1 MRKVHTFLVLIATA
15 CAAPEGS
22 PSDEPSDVAQ
32 QHREREEQLPA
43 ARPAEATEQQV
54 AEQGEAKEAVKC
66 FDRYWCAPGDGEPG
80 EGRHGAG
87 QIIEPSPPGAKKAP
101 KGAKNVLLIIV
112 DDMRTQLNKAYGHP
126 YMVTPSFDKLAQS
139 PGAVV
144 FSRAYAQ
151 AAHCAPSRNSFMSGR
166 YPDRLKVWNVYS
178 DFRAASTAE
187 DPITPIPQYFKDNGY
202 LSLGGGKVYH
212 PNHPLSN
219 DKPSWSE
226 GTVKAGKFKYFNDH
240 DHGCP
245 DGTGG
250 NPNVHGEGAHEG
262 GCSGCPEDKPD
273 EEFYD
278 GKLANWTITA
288 LRHAHEDR
296 LYGEKKPFF
305 IATGFR
311 RPHTPWN
318 VAQRFVDMYKDIDD
332 QPKHRYYAKG
342 APPCAFACGGD
353 GVGCDFSMTTPR
365 ELEATKECRRTY
377 YATVT
382 GADFYIGQVLDELDN
397 LKMAQDT
404 AVALFGD
411 HGWHLGEGGLWA
423 KYTNTELSTRVPLII
438 RAPWLSTSQNEQLKL
453 LRQQPNSD
461 GVTHSG
467 AFVELVDIYPTLVEL
482 AGLPQP
488 KGLQGRS
495 IVPVIE
501 RPHSWD
507 GQTGPHNRDYAQ
519 SQFAHCCRGEPDANR
534 QCGACDKGAPERI
547 SYMGYALRNSLYRLV
562 TWYRWDG
569 AAHLPH
575 CDGLMAVELYN
586 HAGDRGMER
595 SSFDDF
601 EVSNLAAN
609 LTIGAVLTPAEEEMA
624 NMMRREMQE
633 ENMGEMMMG
642 EMERLRVNRNASGNG
657 NDQKAGGL
665 KHMGDMDE
673 RAYQKWRSNTERPH
687 SSAIKYM
694 HHDLLQRFS
703 TAFSRCV
710 PSVAVQQ
717 HRRKTWSHSHKTQNG
732 DNAQSEQ
739 QAIDPSLNDIHS
751 SPSDWPDDTSCPDP
765 E

>member
-1 MRKVHTFLVLIATA
+1 MRWRVCVVLIATA
-15 CAAPEGS
+15 CAAPEGT
-22 PSDEPSDVAQ
+22 PSDEPTDISPQ
-32 QHREREEQLPA
+32 HHREREEKLPA
-43 ARPAEATEQQV
+43 ARPAEQQ
-54 AEQGEAKEAVKC
+54 AAQQENTGEAVAC
-66 FDRYWCAPGDGEPG
+66 FDNYWCAKGEGPPG
-80 EGRHGAG
+80 ERRPPKEVAAS
-87 QIIEPSPPGAKKAP
+87 QPGAPKAP

-112 DDMRTQLNKAYGHP
+112 DDMRPQLNKAYGHP
-126 YMVTPSFDKLAQS
+126 YMITPAHDKLAQS

-151 AAHCAPSRNSFMSGR
+151 AGHCAPSRNSFMSGR

-178 DFRAASTAE
+178 DFRAASNAE
-187 DPITPIPQYFKDNGY
+187 DPITPIPEHFKNHGY
-202 LSLGGGKVYH
+202 LSFGGGKVYH
-212 PNHPLSN
+212 PNHPMNN

-226 GTVKAGKFKYFNDH
+226 GTVKAGTFKYFNDH

-318 VAQRFVDMYKDIDD
+318 VAQRFVDMYKDMDD

-342 APPCAFACGGD
+342 APYCAFACGGD
-353 GVGCDFSMTTPR
+353 GVGCDFGITRPR
-365 ELEATKECRRTY
+365 DLEATKECRRTY

-411 HGWHLGEGGLWA
+411 HGWSLGENGMWA

-438 RAPWLSTSQNEQLKL
+438 RAPWLASSQTDQLKL
-453 LRQQPNSD
+453 LQKQPNTD

-488 KGLQGRS
+488 KGLEGRS
-495 IVPVIE
+495 IVPVLE

-519 SQFAHCCRGEPDANR
+519 SQFAHCCSRGEPDANR
-534 QCGACDKGAPERI
+534 QCGACNHNHPDRI

-569 AAHLPH
+569 GAGLPH

-586 HAGDRGMER
+586 HAGDNGMER
-595 SSFDDF
+595 ASFDDF
-601 EVSNLAAN
+601 EASNLAAN
-609 LTIGAVLTPAEEEMA
+609 LTIGAQLTPAEEEMA

-633 ENMGEMMMG
+633 ENMGEMMERMEMG
-642 EMERLRVNRNASGNG
+642 ERLRVSGNMTASGNG
-657 NDQKAGGL
+657 HLGGL
-665 KHMGDMDE
+665 KSRGDGDE
-673 RAYQKWRSNTERPH
+673 RAYQQWRSNTNRPH
-687 SSAIKYM
+687 SSAIQYM

-717 HRRKTWSHSHKTQNG
+717 HRRKTWTHAHKSQNG
-732 DNAQSEQ
+732 DGAQAEQ
-739 QAIDPSLNDIHS
+739 QAIEPSLNDIHS
-751 SPSDWPDDTSCPDP
+751 QPGDWPDDTSCPDP

>member
-1 MRKVHTFLVLIATA
+1 MRWRVCVVLIATA
-15 CAAPEGS
+15 CAAPGGN
-22 PSDEPSDVAQ
+22 PSDEPIDVAQ
-32 QHREREEQLPA
+32 QRREKEEQLPA
-43 ARPAEATEQQV
+43 ARPAEPQV
-54 AEQGEAKEAVKC
+54 AQQEDAQALERC
-66 FDRYWCAPGDGEPG
+66 NNLWWCSKGDGEPG
-80 EGRHGAG
+80 DDRPPRPVAA
-87 QIIEPSPPGAKKAP
+87 SPPDAPKAP

-112 DDMRTQLNKAYGHP
+112 DDMRPQLNKAYGHD
-126 YMVTPSFDKLAQS
+126 YMVTPNLDKLSES

-166 YPDRLKVWNVYS
+166 YPDRLKVYNVFS
-178 DFRAASTAE
+178 DFRAASNAV
-187 DPITPIPQYFKDNGY
+187 DPIRPIPQYFKDNGY
-202 LSLGGGKVYH
+202 LSFGGGKIYH
-212 PNHPLSN
+212 PNHPVHN
-219 DKPSWSE
+219 DKPSWSQ
-226 GTVKAGKFKYFNDH
+226 GTVKAGEFKYFNDP

-262 GCSGCPEDKPD
+262 GCAGCPEDKPD

-278 GKLANWTITA
+278 GRLANWTITA

-318 VAQRFVDMYKDIDD
+318 VAQRFVDMYKGMDD
-332 QPKHRYYAKG
+332 KPKHRYWPKG
-342 APPCAFACGGD
+342 APSCGFVCGGD
-353 GVGCDFSMTTPR
+353 GVGCDFSIQTPR
-365 ELEATKECRRTY
+365 ELEATKLCRRTY

-423 KYTNTELSTRVPLII
+423 KYSNTELATRVPLII
-438 RAPWLSTSQNEQLKL
+438 RAPWLASSQAEQLKL
-453 LRQQPNSD
+453 LRRLPNVD
-461 GVTHSG
+461 GLTHSG

-488 KGLQGRS
+488 KGLEGRS

-519 SQFAHCCRGEPDANR
+519 SQFAHCCPGGEPEANR
-534 QCGACDKGAPERI
+534 QCPACDMKAPNLI
-547 SYMGYALRNSLYRLV
+547 SYMGYAVRNSLYRLV

-569 AAHLPH
+569 SANQPH
-575 CDGLMAVELYN
+575 CDGLMAVELYS
-586 HAGDRGMER
+586 HAGDRGMDRE
-595 SSFDDF
+595 SFDDF
-601 EVSNLAAN
+601 GASNLAAN
-609 LTIGAVLTPAEEEMA
+609 LTIGAVLTPKEEEAA
-624 NMMRREMQE
+624 NMMRREMKE
-633 ENMGEMMMG
+633 ENMGEMRMG
-642 EMERLRVNRNASGNG
+642 ERLRVSGNVSGNG
-657 NDQKAGGL
+657 MQHPGGQRRV
-665 KHMGDMDE
+665 GASDE
-673 RAYQKWRSNTERPH
+673 NAYQKWRSNAERPH

-703 TAFSRCV
+703 LAFARCV

-717 HRRKTWSHSHKTQNG
+717 HRRKTWSHSHNSPNG

-751 SPSDWPDDTSCPDP
+751 EPGDWPNDESCPDP

>member
-1 MRKVHTFLVLIATA
+1 MRWRVCVVLIATA
-15 CAAPEGS
+15 CAAPEGI
-22 PSDEPSDVAQ
+22 PSDEPTDEAQ
-32 QHREREEQLPA
+32 HHHERRQQLPA
-43 ARPAEATEQQV
+43 ARPAEAQRAEQQD
-54 AEQGEAKEAVKC
+54 AEEAEACYDK
-66 FDRYWCAPGDGEPG
+66 YWCAAGEGEPG
-80 EGRHGAG
+80 EKRPPKKVA
-87 QIIEPSPPGAKKAP
+87 PSGPNAPKAP
-101 KGAKNVLLIIV
+101 RGAKNVLLIIV
-112 DDMRTQLNKAYGHP
+112 DDLRTQLNKAYGHP
-126 YMVTPSFDKLAQS
+126 YMITPAMDKLAQS
-139 PGAVV
+139 PGAVT

-178 DFRAASTAE
+178 DFRAANTPE
-187 DPITPIPQYFKDNGY
+187 DPITPIPQWFKQHGY
-202 LSLGGGKVYH
+202 LTLGGGKVYH
-212 PNHPLSN
+212 PNHPKNN
-219 DKPSWSE
+219 DPPSWSE
-226 GTVKAGKFKYFNDH
+226 GTVRKGRLHYFNDH

-262 GCSGCPEDKPD
+262 GCGGCPEDKPEAD
-273 EEFYD
+273 FYD
-278 GKLANWTITA
+278 GRLANWTITA

-318 VAQRFVDMYKDIDD
+318 VAQRFVDMYKDMDD
-332 QPKHRYYAKG
+332 APKHRYYARG
-342 APPCAFACGGD
+342 APQCAFACGGD
-353 GVGCDFSMTTPR
+353 GVGCDFSITKPR
-365 ELEATKECRRTY
+365 ELEATKLCRRTY

-382 GADFYIGQVLDELDN
+382 GADFYIGQVLDELAN
-397 LKMAQDT
+397 LKMADDT

-438 RAPWLSTSQNEQLKL
+438 RAPWLAASQKAQLEL
-453 LRQQPNSD
+453 LQKQPNVD

-488 KGLQGRS
+488 KGLEGRS

-519 SQFAHCCRGEPDANR
+519 SQFAHCCNKGEADANR
-534 QCGACDKGAPERI
+534 QCGACDSKPSDRI

-562 TWYRWDG
+562 TWYRWDKS
-569 AAHLPH
+569 ANLPH

-586 HAGDRGMER
+586 HAGDRGMDQ

-601 EVSNLAAN
+601 EQSNLAAN
-609 LTIGAVLTPAEEEMA
+609 LTIGAVLSPAEEEMA

-633 ENMGEMMMG
+633 ENMGQMARREELRG
-642 EMERLRVNRNASGNG
+642 KLRVSGNMSRSASL
-657 NDQKAGGL
+657 DT
-665 KHMGDMDE
+665 GDSEE
-673 RAYQKWRSNTERPH
+673 RAYQKWRSNTDRPH

-694 HHDLLQRFS
+694 HHDLLRRFS
-703 TAFSRCV
+703 TAFARCV

-717 HRRKTWSHSHKTQNG
+717 HRRKTWSHSHNTLNG
-732 DNAQSEQ
+732 DGAGEQ

-751 SPSDWPDDTSCPDP
+751 QPGDWPDDTSCPDP